1 MTKLNDMLQD
11 RAICLLRIVII
22 ASMASPFGVCAHA
35 QPAKPLKDRISVVGT
50 RQYSDRVSRLKVT
63 PEAARKLILE
73 RMKADGTS
81 VRHTEICLI
90 DDKYVFSFNK
100 EKHGM
105 RLAGYLVDG
114 NTGEVTDTGRDQIDT
129 MLGGEVRGGVI
140 RFADFEEIKK
150 ANDQIVE
157 RRE

>member
-1 MTKLNDMLQD
+1 MK
-11 RAICLLRIVII
+11 RHAAPII
-22 ASMASPFGVCAHA
+22 AAILLLLCAEIGA
-35 QPAKPLKDRISVVGT
+35 AFQGEKPLKERISVVGT
-50 RQYSDRVSRLKVT
+50 KQYKERVSRLKIT
-63 PEAARKLILE
+63 PEAARKLMVE
-73 RMKADGTS
+73 RKKADGES
-81 VRHTEICLI
+81 IRHSEICLI